1 MNKEMNIDWIVFLD
15 LVDLVRRGGMHE
27 RVYVLLKDI
36 VEAEIERGVFPDVA
50 KEYLEK
56 IKRLDTTKFI

>member
-1 MNKEMNIDWIVFLD
+1 MNEHMNIGWIVFLD

-36 VEAEIERGVFPDVA
+36 VEAETAKGVFSNNA
-50 KEYLEK
+50 GQYLEK
-56 IKRLDTTKFI
+56 IRRQENW